1 MEDKSLAKEH
11 FKIFTIILTA
21 CILLSFVYLYLAE
34 GIPVNPIRSD
44 GWGYYSYLPALFDYG
59 DLSFSFSSE
68 AINTNS
74 IWINADGNV
83 INKYPIGVAVLEFPF
98 YIVVDVA
105 CKLFAPDMA
114 TGYTTPYQAAVLCAS
129 TFYFLVGLSFLRK
142 TLQSFFTDKITGWV
156 ILSICFGTSLFHY
169 ATYDACFSHIYS
181 FFLINAFVWLVIR
194 QLDGL
199 GAHFI
204 LGLLA
209 GMILVTRNPNI
220 VVLFFY
226 PLYSVTTMAQLR
238 ERLTYIVRPKRLL
251 PTVFGGAIVVSIQ
264 SLYWYMA
271 SGHFIIRSYSDSETF
286 SWLMPHIMEILLS
299 VKKGLFFYSP
309 ILGIS
314 LCGIFIAFNSQR
326 KSLLPAVLSVI
337 LSHFYIT
344 ASWDCWQY
352 GGSFGQRPFVD
363 VYVFYALLLGFVYE
377 RMDSLVLHGNGQNNS
392 TVFNIFKPLLIL
404 LIFFSIKFML
414 AYWHGILPFSDATTQ
429 DIAAVF
435 EWDFSQIRERLQ
447 NILTM

>member
-1 MEDKSLAKEH
+1 
-11 FKIFTIILTA
+11 
-21 CILLSFVYLYLAE
+21 
-34 GIPVNPIRSD
+34 
-44 GWGYYSYLPALFDYG
+44 
-59 DLSFSFSSE
+59 
-68 AINTNS
+68 
-74 IWINADGNV
+74 
-83 INKYPIGVAVLEFPF
+83 
-98 YIVVDVA
+98 
-105 CKLFAPDMA
+105 
-114 TGYTTPYQAAVLCAS
+114 
-129 TFYFLVGLSFLRK
+129 
-142 TLQSFFTDKITGWV
+142 
-156 ILSICFGTSLFHY
+156 
-169 ATYDACFSHIYS
+169 
-181 FFLINAFVWLVIR
+181 
-194 QLDGL
+194 
-199 GAHFI
+199 
-204 LGLLA
+204 
-209 GMILVTRNPNI
+209 
-220 VVLFFY
+220 
-226 PLYSVTTMAQLR
+226 
-238 ERLTYIVRPKRLL
+238 
-251 PTVFGGAIVVSIQ
+251 
-264 SLYWYMA
+264 
-271 SGHFIIRSYSDSETF
+271 
-286 SWLMPHIMEILLS
+286 MPHIMEILLS

-314 LCGIFIAFNSQR
+314 LCGIFIAFYPQR

-404 LIFFSIKFML
+404 LIFISIKFML